1 MTISCIVAMNDGGCI
16 GLNNALPWHLPAD
29 LMFFKKHTMGHHLL
43 MGRKCFDSIG
53 RALPGR
59 TNIIVT
65 RNPEFAISDCL
76 IVGSIGEGILRA
88 RERGEQELFI
98 IGGGQIYNQSKALWN
113 KLYLTLVGYHG
124 PCDTYFPELSLDRWT
139 LDSREDREPDG
150 KNPLP
155 HSFRIYSKKTA
166 HPG

>member
-1 MTISCIVAMNDGGCI
+1 MTISCIVAMNEGGCI

-29 LMFFKKHTMGHHLL
+29 LLFFKKYTMGHHLL

-59 TNIIVT
+59 TNIVVT
-65 RNPEFAISDCL
+65 RNTEFGASDCL
-76 IVGSIGEGILRA
+76 VAGSIGEGILLA

-113 KLYLTLVGYHG
+113 KLYLTLVGYRG
-124 PCDTYFPELSLDRWT
+124 PCDTYFPELSLDHWT
-139 LDSREDREPDG
+139 LDFREDREPDG
-150 KNPLP
+150 KNALP
-155 HSFRIYSKKTA
+155 HSFRIYTKKTA
-166 HPG
+166 RPG